1 MSRIPE
7 SFVDDL
13 LSRVDIVSVIDHRVK
28 LRRTGKNY
36 SACCPFHQEKTP
48 SFTVSPDKQF
58 YYCFGCGATGNAI
71 GFVMEYDRAG
81 FIDAVDSLAKVA
93 GVEVPREDKPEQR
106 AQDIKRKRL
115 FSILEEAKAF
125 YCDQLKHHPQK
136 NHAVTY
142 LKNRGLTGQIAKDF
156 GIGFAPPGFDN
167 LINNLGNNEESQS
180 LLIDSGLAIQK
191 EDTKRIY
198 DRFRH
203 RITFPI
209 HDERGRVIG
218 FGGRVLGDDK
228 PKYLNSP
235 ETAVFHKGRELYGLY
250 EARQA
255 NRKLESLLV
264 VEGYMDVIALAQ
276 YGINWAV
283 ATLGTACGEEHL
295 KIAFRFVSEVV
306 FCFDGDAAGRTAAK
320 RALLNSLSSM
330 EDGRQIKFLFLPDGQ
345 DPDTLVRQIGQERF
359 IAQIKHA
366 VPFEEF
372 LFDVAAENIDIKTM
386 DGRARFSKVAAP
398 MIGKLPKGIFK
409 ELMFENLAKRTGLS
423 REVLAELQ
431 QDDAALAAVETQ
443 TAPKP
448 IPPETKPYAEPS
460 APPQVDAHQNYSEH
474 EIPDDYYDPG
484 NYEQEQIPPE
494 YLSEPP
500 IQETQQS
507 RPANAP
513 SKTSKLALPAV
524 KVATTL
530 LLEHP
535 ELLKNIDQ
543 DLDFV
548 QENKPETQRLADII
562 AYLKKRPESNFNS
575 ILGFWGGAKG
585 MEEQQALAELMANQL
600 FTKVK
605 LIPHYNIQQELTD
618 ALKCL
623 ADEKRKT
630 LQINELRAL
639 KSRKLSDLSAEE
651 KQRLVE
657 LTRTH

>member
-13 LSRVDIVSVIDHRVK
+13 LSRIDIVSIIDHRVK
-28 LRRTGKNY
+28 LKRTGKNY
-36 SACCPFHQEKTP
+36 AACCPFHQEKTP

-81 FIDAVDSLAKVA
+81 FIDAVDSLAKIA

-115 FSILEEAKAF
+115 FSILEEAKSF
-125 YCDQLKHHPQK
+125 YCDQLKHHPHK
-136 NHAVTY
+136 HHAVNY
-142 LKNRGLTGQIAKDF
+142 LKNRGLTGKIAKDF

-167 LINNLGNNEESQS
+167 LLNNLGNNEESQA

-235 ETAVFHKGRELYGLY
+235 ETEVFHKGRELYGLY

-276 YGINWAV
+276 YGIDWAV

-295 KIAFRFVSEVV
+295 RIAFRFVNEVV
-306 FCFDGDAAGRTAAK
+306 FCFDGDDAGRTAAK

-330 EDGRQIKFLFLPDGQ
+330 EDGRQIKFLFLPEGQ
-345 DPDTLVRQIGQERF
+345 DPDTLVRQIGKDRF

-366 VPFEEF
+366 VPYEEF

-386 DGRARFSKVAAP
+386 DGRARFSKLAAP
-398 MIGKLPKGIFK
+398 LIGKLPKGIFK
-409 ELMFENLAKRTGLS
+409 ELMFEHLAKRTGLS
-423 REVLAELQ
+423 REVLTELQ
-431 QDDAALAAVETQ
+431 QDDASIAALDNQ
-443 TAPKP
+443 TTPKNTPAKPKP
-448 IPPETKPYAEPS
+448 QEPHH
-460 APPQVDAHQNYSEH
+460 APQDQHPDQANTEAHQEYFHPNE
-474 EIPDDYYDPG
+474 G
-484 NYEQEQIPPE
+484 NSVEANEPPE
-494 YLSEPP
+494 YFNDIPP
-500 IQETQQS
+500 DAENTS
-507 RPANAP
+507 AP
-513 SKTSKLALPAV
+513 TKTSKLELPAV

-535 ELLKNIDQ
+535 ELLKSIDT

-562 AYLKKRPESNFNS
+562 AYLKKRPDSNFNS

-585 MEEQQALAELMANQL
+585 IDEQQALAEMMANQL

-605 LIPHYNIQQELTD
+605 LIPSYNIQQELTD
-618 ALKCL
+618 ALDCL
-623 ADEKRKT
+623 VQEKRKNT
-630 LQINELRAL
+630 KRSELQTL
-639 KSRKLSDLSAEE
+639 KSRKLSELSDEE
-651 KQRLVE
+651 KRRLVE
-657 LTRTH
+657 LTRAH